1 MNAFKHF
8 ACTFFTLMLF
18 NNYLLAQANDTTQQT
33 TIPSGIKVTIC
44 NIIHGGNVQH
54 VSEDAPIVLFIEDS
68 SSHQKIQLVF
78 SKKVRGKFSYDPEK
92 KLPDH
97 RACVSGKIT
106 EQNGSA
112 AIIITSEKQI
122 KTSNL
127 TSEKK

>member
-1 MNAFKHF
+1 MKVLKQF
-8 ACTFFTLMLF
+8 ACILLTLMLF
-18 NNYLLAQANDTTQQT
+18 NNYLIAQTNDISQQT
-33 TIPSGIKVTIC
+33 STSLKGQVTIC
-44 NIIHGGNVQH
+44 NIIRGGNVQH

-78 SKKVRGKFSYDPEK
+78 SKRVRGKFSYDPEK

-112 AIIITSEKQI
+112 VIIIKNENQI
-122 KTSNL
+122 KTDF
-127 TSEKK
+127 